1 LLTPLLL
8 LLVLLF
14 VSLPDVVSE
23 ADEDDELG
31 DCVASNAWHR
41 NSHTTFFAASGFSP
55 SFSLKRACWVAMVLA
70 FSAAAYSASA
80 FL

>member
-1 LLTPLLL
+1 

-23 ADEDDELG
+23 AEEDEEDD
-31 DCVASNAWHR
+31 DCVASNARHR
-41 NSHTTFFAASGFSP
+41 NSHTTFFAASGLRP

-70 FSAAAYSASA
+70 FTAAAYSASA